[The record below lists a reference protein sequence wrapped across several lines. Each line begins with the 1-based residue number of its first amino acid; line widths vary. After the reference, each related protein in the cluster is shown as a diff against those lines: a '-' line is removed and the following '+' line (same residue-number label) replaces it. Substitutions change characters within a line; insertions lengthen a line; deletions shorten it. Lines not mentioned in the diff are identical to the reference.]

1 MQKIYK
7 ATYLLLLFG
16 IILSGR
22 LSNCLCRLG
31 VSLFLE
37 FINIVS
43 TLHYNYIKLVM
54 LLYTFLVIYFS
65 QYKKYIIWMI
75 SFSKFS
81 DVLLGFTYSSA
92 ISNFWRFCLS
102 VSILS
107 RFPITQLHWRFKLL
121 DWSFKI
127 KDSRLWH

>member
-1 MQKIYK
+1 MLKICQE
-7 ATYLLLLFG
+7 TYLLLLFK

-22 LSNCLCRLG
+22 LSNCLWRLG
-31 VSLFLE
+31 VSLFWE

-43 TLHYNYIKLVM
+43 TLYYNCIKLVM
-54 LLYTFLVIYFS
+54 LLYSFLVIYFS
-65 QYKKYIIWMI
+65 RYKEYIIWMI

-81 DVLLGFTYSSA
+81 DVLLGSTYLSA

-102 VSILS
+102 VNILS
-107 RFPITQLHWRFKLL
+107 LSPITQLHWRLKLL

-127 KDSRLWH
+127 KFSRL